1 VVTIDLPPEPR
12 SATRARELVREHL
25 ASVAPPEAVEAAA
38 LLATELVT
46 NAVLHART
54 AIVLAVDLEPG
65 RILIRVGDESDVMPA
80 RRNYATEAATG
91 RGLALVDRLAT
102 AWGVDPSPRGKE
114 VWAEIAF
121 RTVTADGSGAHEVST

>member
-1 VVTIDLPPEPR
+1 VVTLDLPPEPR

-25 ASVAPPEAVEAAA
+25 DSVAPPDAVEVAA
-38 LLATELVT
+38 LVATELVT

-54 AIVLAVDLEPG
+54 TIVVAVDVEPG
-65 RILIRVGDESDVMPA
+65 RIRLRVADESDVVPA
-80 RRNYATEAATG
+80 RRNYAPEAATG

-102 AWGVDPSPRGKE
+102 AWGVERSPRGKA

-121 RTVTADGSGAHEVST
+121 AAVTTDGSGTREVST